1 MKKLYER
8 IEDIN
13 IKGGVELL
21 SEVVTVMDIALQN
34 IAAYTDKLVKHL
46 VKFNATNMG
55 KRYENVVSN
64 SLRLRDDL
72 FDASYQLND
81 MQNQI
86 VAYQNKIYRY
96 EGMTELAEKRNP
108 YLVTKADV
116 TVTNSGIQ
124 FNKTDMI
131 ELVTLLRSYSEGV
144 LNQLR
149 TIKEKK
155 EEIAEV
161 WQDSQYKDFAE
172 FVDRVIR
179 KVFGTI
185 KIFEDFVLELEARIK
200 GLD

>member
-13 IKGGVELL
+13 IKGGLEPL
-21 SEVVTVMDIALQN
+21 SEVLTVMDSALQN

-96 EGMTELAEKRNP
+96 EGMAELAEKPNP

-131 ELVTLLRSYSEGV
+131 ELVTLLRNYSEGV
-144 LNQLR
+144 YNQLR

>member
-34 IAAYTDKLVKHL
+34 IAAYTDKLVNHL
-46 VKFNATNMG
+46 VKFNNTNMG

-96 EGMTELAEKRNP
+96 EGMAELAEKPNP

-131 ELVTLLRSYSEGV
+131 ELVTLLRNYSEGV
-144 LNQLR
+144 YNQLR

>member
-13 IKGGVELL
+13 IKGGLEPL
-21 SEVVTVMDIALQN
+21 SEVLTVMDSALQN

-96 EGMTELAEKRNP
+96 EGMAELAEKPNP

-144 LNQLR
+144 YNQLR

>member
-72 FDASYQLND
+72 FDASFQLND

-96 EGMTELAEKRNP
+96 EGMAELAEKRNP

>member
-13 IKGGVELL
+13 IKGGLEPL
-21 SEVVTVMDIALQN
+21 SEVLTVMDSALQN

-96 EGMTELAEKRNP
+96 EGMAELAEKRHP

-131 ELVTLLRSYSEGV
+131 ELVTLLRNYSEGV
-144 LNQLR
+144 YNQLR
-149 TIKEKK
+149 KKKKKK

>member
-13 IKGGVELL
+13 IKGGLEPL
-21 SEVVTVMDIALQN
+21 SEVLTVMDSALQN

-72 FDASYQLND
+72 FDASFQLND

-96 EGMTELAEKRNP
+96 EGMAELAEKPNP